1 MIVSMSARRAEASTV
16 PRAEC
21 SNSDQ
26 DPIEVETC
34 DAVSSIPLLA
44 EEWDAL
50 VDRVRGG
57 PFLRPEWIDAW
68 WRAFGA
74 GRLELLT
81 ARRAGRLVGIAP
93 LYRRHGVIRSLSN
106 WHTPAF
112 GFLSEDAETES
123 VLVKTSVARTRRRTT
138 LSFLEREGSTFSSCL
153 AHGESARFRVLTRTL
168 LRSPY
173 LELEGDWASY
183 ERSLKTTF
191 RRDLARRLRRLHEQG
206 RVSFEIFDGRDR
218 LDELLTEGFG
228 VEASSWK
235 GRDGTAVVTHSRT
248 RQFYW
253 AIARWAA
260 SQGWLRLAFLR
271 LDGYPLAFHCGLEEG
286 GVYYPLKGGYDPR
299 FSKFSPGSLMV
310 QFTLEHAFATGL
322 RRYEFLGGDEPYK
335 LVWSG
340 SCRSIVLLHLF
351 APSAVG
357 LCDWIALAY
366 GRPLAKA
373 ARLTPIVLRFRH

>member
-1 MIVSMSARRAEASTV
+1 MSVRRAGALPVRRE
-16 PRAEC
+16 EC
-21 SNSDQ
+21 SNSAQ
-26 DPIEVETC
+26 IPVEVETC

-44 EEWDAL
+44 AEWNAL
-50 VDRVRGG
+50 VDRVSGG
-57 PFLRPEWIDAW
+57 PFLRSEWIDAW

-74 GRLELLT
+74 GRLELLI

-93 LYRRHGVIRSLSN
+93 LYRRYGAVRSISN

-123 VLVKTSVARTRRRTT
+123 ALAEMSVARTRRRTT

-153 AHGESARFRVLTRTL
+153 AHGEAARFRVLMRTL

-173 LELEGDWASY
+173 LEIESDWASY
-183 ERSLKTTF
+183 ERSLKTSF
-191 RRDLARRLRRLHEQG
+191 RRDLGRRRRRLHEQG

-228 VEASSWK
+228 VEAYSWK
-235 GRDGTAVVTHSRT
+235 ERGGTAVATHRRT

-253 AIARWAA
+253 DIAHWAA
-260 SQGWLRLAFLR
+260 SEGWLRLAFLR
-271 LDGYPLAFHCGLEEG
+271 LDGHPLAFHYGLEEG
-286 GVYYPLKGGYDPR
+286 GVYYPLKGGFDPR
-299 FSKFSPGSLMV
+299 FSRFSPGNLMV
-310 QFTLEHAFATGL
+310 QLTLEHAFSTGL

-335 LVWSG
+335 LAWSR

-351 APSAVG
+351 APSAAG

>member
-1 MIVSMSARRAEASTV
+1 MSARRAEASTL

-21 SNSDQ
+21 SDSRQ
-26 DPIEVETC
+26 DPIEVETF
-34 DAVSSIPLLA
+34 DAISNIPLLA
-44 EEWDAL
+44 EEWSAL
-50 VDRVRGG
+50 VDRVSGG

-68 WRAFGA
+68 WRAFGT
-74 GRLELLT
+74 GQLELLI

-93 LYRRHGVIRSLSN
+93 LCRRYGAIRSLSN
-106 WHTPAF
+106 WHTPSF
-112 GFLSEDAETES
+112 GFLSDDAQIES
-123 VLVKTSVARTRRRTT
+123 ALAETSVARTRRRTT
-138 LSFLEREGSTFSSCL
+138 LSFLDREGGTLASCL
-153 AHGESARFRVLTRTL
+153 AHGEAAGFRVLTRTL
-168 LRSPY
+168 MRSPY
-173 LELEGDWASY
+173 LEIAGDWASY
-183 ERSLKTTF
+183 EGNLKTSF

-218 LDELLTEGFG
+218 LDELLTEGFA

-235 GRDGTAVVTHSRT
+235 GRGGTAVVTHSRT

-253 AIARWAA
+253 DIARWAA
-260 SQGWLRLAFLR
+260 NEGWLRLAFLR
-271 LDGYPLAFHCGLEEG
+271 LDGYPLAFHFGLEAG

-299 FSKFSPGSLMV
+299 FSMFSPGSLMI
-310 QFTLEHAFATGL
+310 QFTLEHAFSTGL

-340 SCRSIVLLHLF
+340 SCRSIVLLHLL
-351 APSAVG
+351 APSVAG
-357 LCDWIALAY
+357 LCDWTALRY